1 MVDSCTEA
9 KMPSGTEIQIYI
21 YIYHLIQAHGL
32 DKSKTYVGNIASKLM
47 SAMVLTS
54 SSVSP
59 SPNGG
64 CARRSA
70 YSPVIEFRKGRVSS
84 VWAE

>member
-9 KMPSGTEIQIYI
+9 KMPSGTEIHI
-21 YIYHLIQAHGL
+21 YIYHSIQAHGL
-32 DKSKTYVGNIASKLM
+32 DKSKIYVGNIASKLM
-47 SAMVLTS
+47 SAMVFTS